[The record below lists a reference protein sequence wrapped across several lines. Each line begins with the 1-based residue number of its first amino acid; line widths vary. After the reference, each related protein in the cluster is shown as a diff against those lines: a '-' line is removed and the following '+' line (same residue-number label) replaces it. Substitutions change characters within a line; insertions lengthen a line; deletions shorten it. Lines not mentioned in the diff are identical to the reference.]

1 MANLTEKQKRFVSE
15 YLIDLNATQAAIR
28 AGYSEK
34 SASRIAVELLN
45 KTQVAAEVRK
55 RQTRLQNKLEIT
67 QEKVLQELAAIA
79 FASGA
84 DFAEVRKNGSVK
96 IIPTEELPQD
106 KRKAIASI
114 KKGRYGTE
122 VSTYDKVRALE
133 MLGKHL
139 GMFERD
145 NGAVIEQENNLFEVI
160 KQSTGEEIDTSEIPE
175 IEPEAAAGNDMVEPP
190 EV

>member
-28 AGYSEK
+28 AGYSK
-34 SASRIAVELLN
+34 KTADRIGAELLG
-45 KTQVAAEVRK
+45 KTWVAAAIREAIDRRQK
-55 RQTRLQNKLEIT
+55 RVEIT
-67 QEKVLQELAAIA
+67 QERVLQELAAIA

-84 DFAEVRKNGSVK
+84 DFAEVSENGSVN
-96 IIPTEELPQD
+96 IIPTKELAQD